1 MEPGEGALD
10 DPAVA
15 AQAGAVL
22 GLAAGNDRCDPSL
35 SQLPAVALGVVAAVA
50 EELVGSAARSTEDA
64 AHGRHSVEQWD
75 QLGNVVTVAASE
87 REGKRGAALVDDQV
101 VLGAQPST
109 VNRARARLGAPFF
122 ACTWLESTTARAHS
136 I

>member
-22 GLAAGNDRCDPSL
+22 GLAAGDDRCDPSL

-50 EELVGSAARSTEDA
+50 EELVGSAARSTDEA

-75 QLGNVVTVAASE
+75 QLGDVVAVAAGE
-87 REGKRGAALVDDQV
+87 REGERDAALVDDQV
-101 VLGAQPST
+101 VFGAQPST
-109 VNRARARLGAPFF
+109 VNRAGARLAAPFF